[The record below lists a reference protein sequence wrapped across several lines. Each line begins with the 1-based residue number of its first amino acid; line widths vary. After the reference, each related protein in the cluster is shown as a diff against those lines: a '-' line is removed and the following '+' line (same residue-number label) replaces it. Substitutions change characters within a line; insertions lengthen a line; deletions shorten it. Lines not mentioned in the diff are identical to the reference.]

1 MGLGHGNATPA
12 VRLRETQRRRG
23 YDARVVETVMTALLV
38 LVIVAVVGVAGTVV
52 VRLYRG

>member
-1 MGLGHGNATPA
+1 VGLGHGNATPA

>member
-23 YDARVVETVMTALLV
+23 YGARVEETVMTALLV

-52 VRLYRG
+52 VRLYRS